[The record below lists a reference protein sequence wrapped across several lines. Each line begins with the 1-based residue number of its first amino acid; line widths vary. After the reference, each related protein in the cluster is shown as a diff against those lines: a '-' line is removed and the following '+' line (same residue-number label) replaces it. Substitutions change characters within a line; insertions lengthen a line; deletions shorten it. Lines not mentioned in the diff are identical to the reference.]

1 MEDLVGMR
9 ALLRLAASGRE
20 STPGGERDDGG
31 WHDRPMS
38 SRTPPPPRPVPAGS
52 ADEPASGS
60 VAAALGEDVARAGYY
75 PELVA
80 GCLEVAL
87 AGEEPV
93 AHLVQ
98 AETSFADAVHR
109 HLTVLALTPG
119 RLIIVHVDDAALED
133 GVPGAVATSEA
144 VPVRRISSLAL
155 SRGVARPAAGGGR
168 LVEMTIAIS
177 WGAVRRLDLEP
188 ASCPD
193 PACQADHGLT
203 GTSVPDDIVVR
214 VAAGVEGD
222 EALERAEAFARALSR
237 ATARSAVD
245 A

>member
-1 MEDLVGMR
+1 MHIVNITSVQDQRHLH
-9 ALLRLAASGRE
+9 LLFDSK
-20 STPGGERDDGG
+20 
-31 WHDRPMS
+31 
-38 SRTPPPPRPVPAGS
+38 PRRQTKFFPFRHNHQHIPVPAGS
-52 ADEPASGS
+52 ADEPAAGS

-193 PACQADHGLT
+193 PQRDRK
-203 GTSVPDDIVVR
+203 SVV
-214 VAAGVEGD
+214 
-222 EALERAEAFARALSR
+222 
-237 ATARSAVD
+237 
-245 A
+245 

>member
-1 MEDLVGMR
+1 M
-9 ALLRLAASGRE
+9 
-20 STPGGERDDGG
+20 
-31 WHDRPMS
+31 
-38 SRTPPPPRPVPAGS
+38 
-52 ADEPASGS
+52 
-60 VAAALGEDVARAGYY
+60 
-75 PELVA
+75 
-80 GCLEVAL
+80 
-87 AGEEPV
+87 
-93 AHLVQ
+93 
-98 AETSFADAVHR
+98 
-109 HLTVLALTPG
+109 
-119 RLIIVHVDDAALED
+119 
-133 GVPGAVATSEA
+133 PGAVATSEA

-222 EALERAEAFARALSR
+222 EALGRAEDFARALSR

>member
-1 MEDLVGMR
+1 
-9 ALLRLAASGRE
+9 
-20 STPGGERDDGG
+20 
-31 WHDRPMS
+31 MS

-133 GVPGAVATSEA
+133 GVPGAVSTSEA